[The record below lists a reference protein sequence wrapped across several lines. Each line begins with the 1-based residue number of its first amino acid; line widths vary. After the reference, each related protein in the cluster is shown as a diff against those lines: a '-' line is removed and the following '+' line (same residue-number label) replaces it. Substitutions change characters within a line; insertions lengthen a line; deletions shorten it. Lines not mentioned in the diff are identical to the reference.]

1 MHLLF
6 SSAPAMASTMKH
18 FILLLICYVAF
29 GFEQMPYWQI
39 EEEMETVNVSLP
51 VVLVPVPMDPD
62 RHYAYTR
69 STVES
74 TTTSPAMPVVSTVTT
89 TTTTTKPPV
98 RCCSSTR
105 APSSSTRTTTQRTT
119 TAALVP
125 TTTTATTTTTT
136 PATTLFMA
144 ASSSTTNDSS
154 RLNTSVPEDY
164 SSTKDDS
171 ADTANLLGN
180 YCFEFERFY
189 AKLQQN

>member
-1 MHLLF
+1 MFKVPLAIRSTVAELLLSRYVYFCFAGKSRFMHLLF
-6 SSAPAMASTMKH
+6 SSAPAMASTMKL

-105 APSSSTRTTTQRTT
+105 APSSSTRTTTRRT
-119 TAALVP
+119 TAAASVP
-125 TTTTATTTTTT
+125 TTTTATTTTVQQH
-136 PATTLFMA
+136 LL
-144 ASSSTTNDSS
+144 
-154 RLNTSVPEDY
+154 RLCSWRHP
-164 SSTKDDS
+164 
-171 ADTANLLGN
+171 
-180 YCFEFERFY
+180 
-189 AKLQQN
+189 Q